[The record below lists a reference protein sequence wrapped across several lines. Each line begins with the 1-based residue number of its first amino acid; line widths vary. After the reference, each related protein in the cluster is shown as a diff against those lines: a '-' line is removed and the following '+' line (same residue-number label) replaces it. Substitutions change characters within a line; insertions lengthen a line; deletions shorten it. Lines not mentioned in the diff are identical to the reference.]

1 MLSSNTVFTDIIDIL
16 TKFPDLDKM
25 LIGLTS
31 IPTKITKTS
40 ARTSIDTL
48 IFLKEVLLIS
58 PSLANTMKRL
68 IPNEFISNTPQRGNI
83 NSSNS
88 LVLTLINNFQHS
100 SFINIKNIIDE
111 TLTESTKYSKSP
123 HEMRHEECFALKP
136 GINGL
141 LDVARKTYLQSVE
154 DIYSLCE
161 TYSIELQSP
170 VKVVY
175 NSSRGY
181 YVTISNDIN
190 PIPPGFIQAV
200 LNSKTISCTTEE
212 IASLSDRAIEAIDNA
227 LTITNELIQSLM
239 EKIRIDMDYLFNLVD
254 SIALLDMLTSFAD
267 LVALCPHP
275 YTRPIITDDGPLVIK
290 SGRHCIISKLGRQQL
305 FSSSFVAND
314 TFLSPLENFQIITG
328 SNGSGK
334 TVFIKQVALIVILSQ
349 IGCFVPCQHAT
360 IPIRDR
366 ILSRLGN

>member
-1 MLSSNTVFTDIIDIL
+1 MLS
-16 TKFPDLDKM
+16 
-25 LIGLTS
+25 GLTS
-31 IPTKITKTS
+31 IPTKITKTT
-40 ARTSIDTL
+40 ARLSIDTL
-48 IFLKEVLLIS
+48 IFLKEVLLIA
-58 PSLANTMKRL
+58 PLLANIMKRL
-68 IPNEFISNTPQRGNI
+68 IPNEFSSNTPQRDNY
-83 NSSNS
+83 NSSSASNS
-88 LVLTLINNFQHS
+88 LIFALINNFQHN
-100 SFINIKNIIDE
+100 SFINIKNMIDE

-161 TYSIELQSP
+161 SYSIELQSP
-170 VKVVY
+170 VKAVY

-181 YVTISNDIN
+181 YITISKDIN

-200 LNSKTISCTTEE
+200 LNTKTISCTTEE
-212 IASLSDRAIEAIDNA
+212 IASLSDRATEAIDNA
-227 LTITNELIQSLM
+227 LTLTNELIQSLM
-239 EKIRIDMDYLFNLVD
+239 EKIRINMDFLFNLVD

-275 YTRPIITDDGPLVIK
+275 YTRPIITEDGPLVIK

-349 IGCFVPCQHAT
+349 IGCFVPCQHAS

-366 ILSRLGN
+366 ILSRLGNCTNLLYNIYLFIIKSYPSS